1 MVAFNLDLPIN
12 KIDVN
17 FKGPEVHSLT
27 VRSSSL
33 SWLLRML
40 FFFGDAKRS
49 FLAVSEYSCES
60 LVLASHVC
68 GYSRVLFSDR
78 SFFHARQPAPLWYSY
93 TAGVGLTA
101 H

>member
-40 FFFGDAKRS
+40 FFGDAKRS
-49 FLAVSEYSCES
+49 FLAVSEYRCES
-60 LVLASHVC
+60 LVLASHAC
-68 GYSRVLFSDR
+68 RYSRVLYPDR
-78 SFFHARQPAPLWYSY
+78 SFFHAGQPSPLSYSY